1 MDLSQSANWSL
12 AFENTLS
19 GSSPISVIVPALTS
33 QVLAVYVSTPSQQD
47 TWYTGGWLNQQPQTA
62 QLVDST
68 TTWNSYSK
76 RLSLGG
82 NIICFP
88 NQFDLYEIEIS
99 FPRWFETVFITIW
112 QYVGSQ
118 DTSGISTI
126 DTIASSVSKIY
137 TLLST

>member
-33 QVLAVYVSTPSQQD
+33 QVLAVYVSTRSQQD

-88 NQFDLYEIEIS
+88 NQFDLYEIEIN

-126 DTIASSVSKIY
+126 DTIASSVSEIY